1 MSSARFRWLRV
12 VPVAVCCDER
22 ISLFR
27 SPATAFV
34 GAGPAGGLKDRV
46 DHRPGGLNRVLSGE
60 ERSIASH
67 GISQKPLVGR
77 FLSRLLFN
85 QIEFLLVSD
94 ELLPCAFDASGE
106 GDGGAGGQP

>member
-27 SPATAFV
+27 SPAAAFV
-34 GAGPAGGLKDRV
+34 GAGPAGGLKDRL

-60 ERSIASH
+60 ERSVARQ

-77 FLSRLLFN
+77 LLSRLLCN
-85 QIEFLLVSD
+85 QVELLLGSE
-94 ELLPCAFDASGE
+94 ELLPCAFDASGQ
-106 GDGGAGGQP
+106 GDGGAGGE